1 MATTGH
7 LFEEMKATY
16 RSLGIAGKVA
26 GKFHWDDLS
35 SVYMTVGD
43 ADTFWHPQFFSTDTQ
58 LAFRQL
64 WKKCGV
70 ELRQRGIRRIL

>member
-7 LFEEMKATY
+7 LLEEMMATY
-16 RSLGIAGKVA
+16 HPLGTAGKVA

-43 ADTFWHPQFFSTDTQ
+43 ADTFWHPQFFSTVI
-58 LAFRQL
+58 F
-64 WKKCGV
+64 
-70 ELRQRGIRRIL
+70 ESQRSTKEERSWSLMQPL